1 MCARRAASTVVS
13 CCAICR
19 KNGSGRG
26 PCCSA
31 TRVGVSLELSR
42 LPAELMTDAR
52 PESDPVII
60 KKYANRRP
68 SNTDSYSNLT
78 LEHLAAMTRDAS
90 AFKETD
96 AHSGAHHPNTTPTK
110 PNHAEDYTHPTPL

>member
-1 MCARRAASTVVS
+1 MCARRAASPVVS

-42 LPAELMTDAR
+42 LSDELMTDAR

-60 KKYANRRP
+60 KKYANRRLY
-68 SNTDSYSNLT
+68 NTDSSSYIT
-78 LEHLAAMTRDAS
+78 LEHLAAMTREEIGRAS
-90 AFKETD
+90 CRERVCQ
-96 AHSGAHHPNTTPTK
+96 
-110 PNHAEDYTHPTPL
+110 YV

>member
-1 MCARRAASTVVS
+1 MCARRAASPVVS

-42 LPAELMTDAR
+42 LSDELMTDAR

-60 KKYANRRP
+60 KKYANRRLY
-68 SNTDSYSNLT
+68 NTDSSSYIT
-78 LEHLAAMTRDAS
+78 LDRKSVVQGKSVSVRVDHGGRR
-90 AFKETD
+90 
-96 AHSGAHHPNTTPTK
+96 
-110 PNHAEDYTHPTPL
+110 

>member
-1 MCARRAASTVVS
+1 MCARRAASPVVS

-42 LPAELMTDAR
+42 LSDELMTDAR

-60 KKYANRRP
+60 KKYANRRLY
-68 SNTDSYSNLT
+68 NTDSSSYIT
-78 LEHLAAMTRDAS
+78 LEHLAAMTRRSEEHTSELQSLMRISYAVLCL
-90 AFKETD
+90 KK
-96 AHSGAHHPNTTPTK
+96 NK
-110 PNHAEDYTHPTPL
+110 KRKQL

>member
-1 MCARRAASTVVS
+1 MCARRAASPVVS

-42 LPAELMTDAR
+42 LSDELMTDAR

-60 KKYANRRP
+60 KKYANRRLSHTHTSSSFP
-68 SNTDSYSNLT
+68 LQ
-78 LEHLAAMTRDAS
+78 HLPA
-90 AFKETD
+90 
-96 AHSGAHHPNTTPTK
+96 
-110 PNHAEDYTHPTPL
+110 PTPHPRASPVPAANGGDPLPHPVPTSAPPPPHPPPP

>member
-1 MCARRAASTVVS
+1 MCARRAASPVVS

-42 LPAELMTDAR
+42 LSDELMTDAR

-60 KKYANRRP
+60 KKYANRRLY
-68 SNTDSYSNLT
+68 NTDSSSYIT
-78 LEHLAAMTRDAS
+78 LEHLAAMRSEEHTSELQSLMRISYAV
-90 AFKETD
+90 FCLTKKK
-96 AHSGAHHPNTTPTK
+96 TT
-110 PNHAEDYTHPTPL
+110 

>member
-1 MCARRAASTVVS
+1 MCARRAASPVVS

-42 LPAELMTDAR
+42 LSDELMTDAR

-60 KKYANRRP
+60 KKYANRRLY
-68 SNTDSYSNLT
+68 NTDSSSYIRSEAHKSELQSLMRISSAVFCLKKKTHKT
-78 LEHLAAMTRDAS
+78 L
-90 AFKETD
+90 
-96 AHSGAHHPNTTPTK
+96 P
-110 PNHAEDYTHPTPL
+110 